1 MPERADPDNTFFQHQ
16 LVFRWLFGFMP
27 VLLLHRSP
35 WRDALLWR
43 YRWAARRC
51 RGKAVLDIP
60 CGMGWGTSIL
70 ARAKPQRLVGIDYS
84 TEAIA
89 DANQRYGR
97 TAEFK
102 IGDMRHIDFPSEL
115 FDTVVCLEGIE
126 HITFQHAPIFLAEV
140 SRVLKSGGEL
150 LLSSPYPKTSNH
162 SGNQFHLHEYRP
174 EEMRALLEKYF
185 KVTEA
190 FSRPCANLIVSYY
203 RAVKTV
209 S

>member
-1 MPERADPDNTFFQHQ
+1 MPERADPFHP
-16 LVFRWLFGFMP
+16 VYRYPFRLRWRRNSFLP
-27 VLLLHRSP
+27 LTIRRNP
-35 WRDALLWR
+35 WRRALYWR
-43 YRWAARRC
+43 YHWAARRC

-70 ARAKPQRLVGIDYS
+70 AKAKPQRLVGIDYS
-84 TEAIA
+84 AEAIA
-89 DANQRYGR
+89 EANQRYGR
-97 TAEFK
+97 TAEFTV
-102 IGDMRHIDFPSEL
+102 GDMRRIDFPDES

-150 LLSSPYPKTSNH
+150 LLSSPYPKTGNH